1 MPARPKKLIPV
12 EREDIPPFASEAEE
26 HAFWSTHTL
35 GPRLLGEMRPEGD
48 PDLPSPDQMR
58 AYLGARGRERAEST
72 QPVPIRFEVDLLR
85 RLRALA
91 ARKHIGYQTLL
102 KQFVTERL
110 YEEEKREGLV
120 G

>member
-1 MPARPKKLIPV
+1 MPARPTELIPV

-26 HAFWSTHTL
+26 HAFWSTHTF
-35 GPRLLGEMRPEGD
+35 GPQLLAEMRPEGD
-48 PDLPSPDQMR
+48 PELPSPDQVR
-58 AYLGARGRERAEST
+58 AHVDARRRRERAEST
-72 QPVPIRFEVDLLR
+72 RPVPIRLEVDLLR

-102 KQFVTERL
+102 KQFVAERL

-120 G
+120 